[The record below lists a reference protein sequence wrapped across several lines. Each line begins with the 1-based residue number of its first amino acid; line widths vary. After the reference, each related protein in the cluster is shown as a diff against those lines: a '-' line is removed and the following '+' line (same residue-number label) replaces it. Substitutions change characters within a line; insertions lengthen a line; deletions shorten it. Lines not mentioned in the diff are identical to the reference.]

1 MAESSRV
8 TVQGAIFAFRQ
19 ISLYTGQLQFSTL
32 QICLYVIS
40 VKNAFHFTLID

>member
-19 ISLYTGQLQFSTL
+19 ISLYTGQLSFQR
-32 QICLYVIS
+32 YRS
-40 VKNAFHFTLID
+40 VCMLFL